1 MAIQLGDIFRITATL
16 LLADSN
22 LMQNVFYTQL
32 DSGTIPTNNA
42 VVAAMRTWVDD
53 MYTIMEDHMK
63 TTVSLD
69 EVQVSK
75 WIPGSPGTWDDIGSD
90 AGTFAGLAVGELLPD
105 GVALVMRAVTDA
117 VKVVGR
123 KYLGGLVESAVNNTA
138 WEANVIVDALLFVI
152 SWYEGPVPTVREF
165 ISGVFSTVLQDFVPF
180 EANGIVS
187 SIPGYQRRRKPGV
200 GM

>member
-1 MAIQLGDIFRITATL
+1 
-16 LLADSN
+16 
-22 LMQNVFYTQL
+22 MQNVFYTQL

-42 VVAAMRTWVDD
+42 TVAAMRSWCDD
-53 MYTIMEDHMK
+53 MYTLMEDHMK
-63 TTVSLD
+63 STVELD

-90 AGTFAGLAVGELLPD
+90 AGTFVGVAVGELLPD

-117 VKVVGR
+117 VKVIGR

-138 WEANVIVDALLFVI
+138 WEANVLVDALAFLVA
-152 SWYEGPVPTVREF
+152 WYEGPVPSVREF

-180 EANGIVS
+180 EAQGILS
-187 SIPGYQRRRKPGV
+187 TIPGYQRRRKPGV